1 MPKRD
6 ENHMEAQ
13 RERIVRAV
21 LECVADKGVERTS
34 IADICRKAGMSTGA
48 VYLHYRNK
56 DDLVAAALRY
66 ATTTD
71 KALPETW
78 SKMVGLIVSLG
89 DQLGFDI
96 ATIARIRLHL
106 YAESVAP
113 GQLHELYRPIMKRAF
128 DEWATTLRTMAERG
142 EIRLRMSPAQ
152 TARVIAALFDGLL
165 WIALATD
172 RPLEKVKS
180 DLAASLACL
189 VEDLTL

>member
-6 ENHMEAQ
+6 AKHMEAQ

-21 LECVADKGVERTS
+21 LQCIAEKGVERTS

-48 VYLHYRNK
+48 VYLHYRDKN
-56 DDLVAAALRY
+56 DLVSAALRY

-71 KALPETW
+71 AALPESW
-78 SKMVGLIVSLG
+78 SKLIELIASLG

-96 ATIARIRLHL
+96 AMVARIRLHL
-106 YAESVAP
+106 HAESVTP
-113 GQLHELYRPIMKRAF
+113 GQLHELYRPIMKRAL
-128 DEWATTLRTMAERG
+128 DEWATTLRLLEERG
-142 EIRLRMSPAQ
+142 EIRLRMSPLQ
-152 TARVIAALFDGLL
+152 TAGAIHALFDGLL

-172 RPLEKVKS
+172 RPLEDIKA

-189 VEDLTL
+189 VEDLAP